1 MLVNIILT
9 LIVIVNGLF
18 VYSFIKDLKLH
29 WSELKDE
36 PGNPITMFISQFI
49 IYFLSTFGISDFAIG
64 AALYPKMKWV
74 NAKRLPG
81 TLNTACVIPVATM
94 ALAYITSIEV
104 ALPTLIVAIVAQ
116 VIGAYISPKFVVK
129 LPARTIKYLVSIGLF
144 VAAAV
149 ILAGKF
155 GWMPAGGTATGL
167 TGWKLVVL
175 GIGSFIFGAFNNMG
189 IGSYALTMATV
200 FALGLD
206 PRIAFPI
213 MMGAC
218 TFSVPVGSMQFIKL
232 DAYSRK
238 ITLFSATAGVI
249 GVLIAVFI
257 VKSLDV
263 SILQWVVVAVIL
275 YSALSLL
282 SSLRQ
287 SEEE

>member
-1 MLVNIILT
+1 MIVQVILA

-29 WSELKDE
+29 WPELKDE
-36 PGNPITMFISQFI
+36 PGNPVTMFISQFI

-74 NAKRLPG
+74 NAKKLPG

-104 ALPTLIVAIVAQ
+104 ALSTLIVAIVAQ

-129 LPARTIKYLVSIGLF
+129 LPARTIKYLVSIGLL

-175 GIGSFIFGAFNNMG
+175 GIGSFIYGAFNNMG

-263 SILQWVVVAVIL
+263 SMLQWVVVAVIL
-275 YSALSLL
+275 YSAFSLL